1 MILPCLRILT
11 ALEDILGSLGPQVNQ
26 LIAKAL
32 NLEQNKEGASNV
44 MLENPDVACILD
56 MVKEKLQGQ
65 MVAGKNTKFV
75 FFSRISTLQPFLF
88 EQRFARGVQAGRC
101 PRGHR
106 PPYPHPALF
115 HEETPTQP
123 ANSRGAE

>member
-1 MILPCLRILT
+1 MILPCLRMLT

-65 MVAGKNTKFV
+65 MVAGE
-75 FFSRISTLQPFLF
+75 SRYGLLLSS
-88 EQRFARGVQAGRC
+88 
-101 PRGHR
+101 PR
-106 PPYPHPALF
+106 YW
-115 HEETPTQP
+115 
-123 ANSRGAE
+123 